1 MSTLLCLACS
11 SCLPPRSSAQK
22 TFYTPCCQQPICA
35 ACISSNPRLT
45 RYNPCLLCLAGVDAV
60 GAKAKA
66 DVKLKDKNV
75 DGSVRDE
82 DTFVLVDDDDD
93 DDDEQIEEST
103 SKDEVPVPAEPVAAA
118 NNEQES
124 QLNQQGVVGQSESHA
139 STAPPRQAQY
149 HIKRGDTLQGII
161 FKFAVNREEL
171 CRLNRLPLSTLTTTP
186 HLLHTRTVLLLPSS
200 ARITGKENIS
210 FVGDPPTRTEEDEER
225 AVRRAR
231 ERAEK
236 RLQTVTKEVD
246 WAIAKAYVAVAEI
259 PGEEEAYAAKA
270 KEDPTA
276 KRRLDGS
283 SLEAVAV
290 DRYLD
295 DLEWE
300 ANELKAG
307 RGVSIPSIPQFLRK
321 S

>member
-1 MSTLLCLACS
+1 MSALLCLAS
-11 SCLPPRSSAQK
+11 
-22 TFYTPCCQQPICA
+22 
-35 ACISSNPRLT
+35 
-45 RYNPCLLCLAGVDAV
+45 GVDAV
-60 GAKAKA
+60 GAKVKA
-66 DVKLKDKNV
+66 DVKFKDKNV

-82 DTFVLVDDDDD
+82 DTFVLVDDDDE

-103 SKDEVPVPAEPVAAA
+103 SKDQVPVSAEPIAAA
-118 NNEQES
+118 NDEQES
-124 QLNQQGVVGQSESHA
+124 QPNQQGAVGWSESHA
-139 STAPPRQAQY
+139 PTAPPRQAQY

-161 FKFAVNREEL
+161 FKFGVNREEL
-171 CRLNRLPLSTLTTTP
+171 CRLNRLPLSALTTTP

-210 FVGDPPTRTEEDEER
+210 FVDDPPSRTEEDEER

-231 ERAEK
+231 EKAEK

-276 KRRLDGS
+276 KRLDGS

-307 RGVSIPSIPQFLRK
+307 RGVSIPSIPQFSRK
-321 S
+321 G